1 MSDQGPAYLLS
12 ANPLVGVADR
22 FLLQE
27 QCARLVGLA
36 ENLLRRAQIGSET
49 QALETSESRSNSDA
63 HLIPSEVPEAA
74 ALLERIAPV
83 VALPASH
90 GEGVS
95 VLHYTPGQEFKPHVD
110 GIWSGASE
118 TARAGFEADGGQRLF
133 TTLVYLNAV
142 KGGGATVFPKLN
154 LHVPP
159 EPGRLLLFA
168 NSAAGSSDSTP
179 RAIHAGEPVT
189 AGEKWAAVCWWRE
202 RPFAG
207 SSRR

>member
-1 MSDQGPAYLLS
+1 MLLS
-12 ANPLVGVADR
+12 ANPLVGVADA
-22 FLLQE
+22 FLSE
-27 QCARLVGLA
+27 DQCARLMQLA
-36 ENLLRRAQIGSET
+36 QDHLQRAQIGSDS
-49 QALETSESRSNSDA
+49 QALEISEARSNSDS
-63 HLIPSEVPEAA
+63 HLVPAEVPEAA
-74 ALLERIAPV
+74 ALLDRIAPV

-95 VLHYTPGQEFKPHVD
+95 VLRYTLGQEFKPHVD

-142 KGGGATVFPKLN
+142 EGGGATVFPKLG

-159 EPGRLLLFA
+159 EAGRLLLFA
-168 NSAAGSSDSTP
+168 NSPAGSNDATP
-179 RAIHAGEPVT
+179 KAVHAGEPVT

-202 RPFAG
+202 RPFSGLAHQ
-207 SSRR
+207 